1 MGSDAAAANTLV
13 SKHFE
18 SESREWRRK
27 PTAILHNCR
36 SSARSRNWSRSSSGS
51 KKERCRSRNRSPST
65 SAARRSSAAARIC
78 CARPKR
84 ALKKSRS
91 MRKASRPAPSRST
104 SNKSR
109 AGPDLFGDPQLPR
122 KVPVKSLDNLEQIVN
137 TRRFEQGLKTMD
149 SDKKSAWL
157 RKLDEECPYQ
167 VVLPRRQ
174 LADDSEIMDFLIQ
187 YVEKFDMYVEDDY
200 AAFVR
205 YCF

>member
-1 MGSDAAAANTLV
+1 MRAAPARKLFDVERLGAGRLTLRIERDLLDAGLGLA
-13 SKHFE
+13 
-18 SESREWRRK
+18 
-27 PTAILHNCR
+27 PP
-36 SSARSRNWSRSSSGS
+36 SSSEIPNFRE
-51 KKERCRSRNRSPST
+51 K
-65 SAARRSSAAARIC
+65 
-78 CARPKR
+78 
-84 ALKKSRS
+84 
-91 MRKASRPAPSRST
+91 
-104 SNKSR
+104 
-109 AGPDLFGDPQLPR
+109 LPG
-122 KVPVKSLDNLEQIVN
+122 KSLDNLEQIVN

-205 YCF
+205 YCFADPLDAEIFRSRFEPKAERFKLAG